1 MEEKNFIVDFCRLSE
16 TTEVPK
22 IFALWSGVAAISAAL
37 GRKSFLRFG
46 PMTYYPNFFIL
57 LTGASGQDR
66 KSTAI
71 AMAMRIIG
79 SLQPKPRI
87 ISGAITPQKLIDE
100 LSKVETTDLTKLLS
114 QDGTGF
120 AAISEFTSFLNKR
133 SYEMGL
139 ATLLIDLYDCLD
151 EVTYG
156 TISRGGQI
164 VKNSCLT
171 ILGGSTMDWLRG
183 GIPSEAIGG
192 GLTSR
197 MIFIQFEGTPKRIA
211 WPIFDHR
218 MIALQQELSEY
229 LQRVSTSSGEFQIS
243 DEAKEFCIEEYSAFL
258 DGEGALLAADPALSG
273 YTTRRQMHQLK
284 LSMIFSASENLQR
297 MIELRHIK
305 MATAALMGCE
315 ESLPKVISKITSTQ
329 IGGSIDLIM
338 NVIKR
343 FARNGWITR
352 SELQRKVAHR
362 MAVKELDEVLGT
374 LLLSTMV
381 IQRVEDAA
389 LAYQARDMSKDER

>member
-1 MEEKNFIVDFCRLSE
+1 
-16 TTEVPK
+16 
-22 IFALWSGVAAISAAL
+22 
-37 GRKSFLRFG
+37 
-46 PMTYYPNFFIL
+46 MTYFPNFYIL
-57 LTGASGQDR
+57 LTGASGADR

-71 AMAMRIIG
+71 GMAMNIIRG
-79 SLQPKPRI
+79 LQPKPRI

-197 MIFIQFEGTPKRIA
+197 MVFIQFEGTPKRIA
-211 WPIFDHR
+211 WPVFDLK
-218 MIALQQELSEY
+218 MISLQQELTEY
-229 LQRVSTSSGEFQIS
+229 LQRVALMSGEFTIS
-243 DEAKEFCIEEYSAFL
+243 PEAKNFCIQEYSNFL
-258 DGEGALLAADPALSG
+258 DGEGALLSADPTLSG

-284 LSMIFSASENLQR
+284 LSMIFSAAENLSHL
-297 MIELRHIK
+297 IELHHIQ
-305 MATAALMGCE
+305 MATEALQECE
-315 ESLPKVISKITSTQ
+315 ACLPKIMAKITSTQ
-329 IGGSIDLIM
+329 IGTSIDLIL
-338 NVIKR
+338 NVCKR
-343 FARNGWITR
+343 FATKGIITR

-374 LLLSTMV
+374 LLLSTMLEQV
-381 IQRVEDAA
+381 NVGNA
-389 LAYQARDMSKDER
+389 LAYRVREDFKS

>member
-1 MEEKNFIVDFCRLSE
+1 MNDKNFIYDFCRLSE

-46 PMTYYPNFFIL
+46 PMVYYPNFFIL

-71 AMAMRIIG
+71 GMAMKIIG
-79 SLQPKPRI
+79 GLQPKPRI

-197 MIFIQFEGTPKRIA
+197 MIFIQFEGQPKRIP
-211 WPIFDHR
+211 WPIYDLE
-218 MIALQQELSEY
+218 MIALQQELTDY
-229 LQRVSTSSGEFQIS
+229 LQRVAANPGEFTIS
-243 DEAKEFCIEEYSAFL
+243 DEAKDFCIDGYATFL
-258 DGEGALLAADPALSG
+258 DGPGALLSADASIAG
-273 YTTRRQMHQLK
+273 YVTRRQMHQLK
-284 LSMIFSASENLQR
+284 LSMIFSA
-297 MIELRHIK
+297 
-305 MATAALMGCE
+305 A
-315 ESLPKVISKITSTQ
+315 ESLDREIRLNHIQAATEALQECENCLPRIMSKITSTQ

-338 NVIKR
+338 NVVKR
-343 FARNGWITR
+343 FAVKGVITR
-352 SELQRKVAHR
+352 TDLQRKVAHR
-362 MAVKELDEVLGT
+362 MAMKELDEVMGT
-374 LLLSTMV
+374 LLLAGML
-381 IQRVEDAA
+381 IQEVRGSA
-389 LAYQARDMSKDER
+389 LAYKMPEELR